1 MDTGEIAATLHG
13 AAEIVLE
20 VADSTG
26 IERLRAA
33 AVAIGACER
42 ALERADGSSDEKRG
56 APRGAP
62 R

>member
-1 MDTGEIAATLHG
+1 MDIAEVAVTLHG

-20 VADSTG
+20 VADETG

-42 ALERADGSSDEKRG
+42 ALEEAAGTE
-56 APRGAP
+56 
-62 R
+62 